1 MLASPIPDAPL
12 FLTTDASNIA
22 IGAALEQKVSGP
34 RQLLAF
40 FSRNL
45 TTPERRYST
54 FDRELLAAHSP
65 VRHFRHLLEGQV
77 YTICTDHKPL
87 VTALTKPGDAW
98 TDRQQ
103 RHLSAIAETACTIQ
117 YLPGRDNPVADTLS
131 RIQLSLT
138 HITTQKSPTTKS
150 TVLV

>member
-12 FLTTDASNIA
+12 FLITDASNIA
-22 IGAALEQKVSGP
+22 IGAALEQEVSGL
-34 RQLLAF
+34 RQPLAF
-40 FSRNL
+40 FSRKL

-54 FDRELLAAHSP
+54 FDRELLAVHSA
-65 VRHFRHLLEGQV
+65 VRHLRHLLEGQT

-103 RHLSAIAETACTIQ
+103 RHLSAIAEKACTI
-117 YLPGRDNPVADTLS
+117 
-131 RIQLSLT
+131 
-138 HITTQKSPTTKS
+138 
-150 TVLV
+150 